1 MQRVAEKYLRPGDLK
16 FVIVGKP
23 ADFDKPL
30 DNLGREVTKLDIA
43 IPEPKQALS
52 ETSEGTLEK
61 GRAVLAKALES
72 AGGAERLA
80 AVKDVTKKGTL
91 AMGPMSLEQ
100 TTQII
105 VPDVFRQE
113 NRMPFGAMTV
123 FLQGDSG
130 WMNTPQG
137 QGPMPEPQVKE
148 VRAALFHMRETLL
161 LSAGRTVNFVQQGE
175 AGGKTADVIE
185 ITSTDTG
192 SIRLWVDSESGG
204 VLKSVH
210 QGSAAGGGPARIEQ
224 IYSDYRE
231 VDGIRIPFKTQVNQN
246 GKEFATLTLT

>member
-1 MQRVAEKYLRPGDLK
+1 M
-16 FVIVGKP
+16 
-23 ADFDKPL
+23 
-30 DNLGREVTKLDIA
+30 
-43 IPEPKQALS
+43 
-52 ETSEGTLEK
+52 
-61 GRAVLAKALES
+61 
-72 AGGAERLA
+72 
-80 AVKDVTKKGTL
+80 TKKGKL

-148 VRAALFHMRETLL
+148 VRAALFRMTETLL
-161 LSAGRTVNFVQQGE
+161 LSAGQAGRTVNFVQQDQ

-185 ITSTDTG
+185 ISSTAAG

-204 VLKSVH
+204 VLKSFH
-210 QGSAAGGGPARIEQ
+210 QGSAAGGGPAGIEE

-231 VDGIRIPFKTQVNQN
+231 VDGIRIPFETQVNQN
-246 GKEFATLTLT
+246 GKEFAVLTLTEVIYNSGLDAETLSKP